1 MTGRPLQL
9 SRNIAAKNKT
19 DAQRQLRDWQQELN
33 EAEPAT
39 APVVTVRN
47 LIHEWLRHSEARGRA
62 PRTLHDARRSAETVI
77 FPELGDMPISDL
89 TPRHLDEWYRKLSTG
104 EGRERA
110 LKATS
115 IRRHH
120 AVLSS
125 ALSQAVRWG
134 WLERNPAERSQP
146 PSIERTE
153 LKVPTSEEVR
163 ILLAAANQRNER
175 WGMLLTLAVL
185 TGARRGELCA
195 IRWTDIED
203 DSIRI
208 RRSLYR
214 AGDVRGE
221 KSTKTGRERRVTIA
235 TGGMKIIESWKR
247 RCLDLAAEA
256 DVDLVPDGFVVAALP
271 DGSRPMSPDTL
282 SSVVHKLCA
291 DLGIPHVHLHSLRH
305 FAATEMLA
313 AGIDPRN
320 AAEILGHANPSL
332 TLGLYGHAT
341 SERQR
346 HAAVVLGQVLESN
359 GA

>member
-1 MTGRPLQL
+1 
-9 SRNIAAKNKT
+9 
-19 DAQRQLRDWQQELN
+19 LRDWQQELTDV
-33 EAEPAT
+33 EPAT
-39 APVVTVRN
+39 GPAITVRN
-47 LIHEWLRHSEARGRA
+47 LIGEWLRHSEARGRA
-62 PRTLHDARRSAETVI
+62 PRTLHDARRTAETVI
-77 FPELGDMPISDL
+77 FPEFGDMPISDL

-104 EGRERA
+104 EGRDRA

-120 AVLSS
+120 AVLSA

-134 WLERNPAERSQP
+134 WLERNPADRSQP

-153 LKVPTSEEVR
+153 LKVPTPKEVR
-163 ILLAAANQRNER
+163 TLLVAAEQRNER
-175 WGMLLTLAVL
+175 WGVLLTLAVL

-195 IRWTDIED
+195 LRWTDIDD

-208 RRSLYR
+208 GRSLYR
-214 AGDVRGE
+214 AGAVRGE
-221 KSTKTGRERRVTIA
+221 KSATGRERRVTIA
-235 TGGMKIIESWKR
+235 PGGMKIIESWRR
-247 RCLDLAAEA
+247 RCLLVAAEA
-256 DVDLVPDGFVVAALP
+256 DVEMVPDGFVVAALP

-282 SSVVHKLCA
+282 SSVVHTLCA
-291 DLGIPHVHLHSLRH
+291 DLGIPHVHLYSLRH

-341 SERQR
+341 SERQ
-346 HAAVVLGQVLESN
+346 HHTALVLGQVLGHQS
-359 GA
+359 A